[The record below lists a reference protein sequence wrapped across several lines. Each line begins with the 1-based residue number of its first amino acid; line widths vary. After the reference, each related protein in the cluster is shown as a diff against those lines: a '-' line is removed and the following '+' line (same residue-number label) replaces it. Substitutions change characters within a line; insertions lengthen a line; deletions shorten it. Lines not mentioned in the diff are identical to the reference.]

1 MPFPDIQ
8 ILSTRHL
15 RGPNVWTYRAAVEMW
30 VDIGPLEDHP
40 SNTLPGFNER
50 LQAWLPGMIE
60 HRCSVG
66 VRGGFFQRLLNGT
79 WAAHIMEHVAIELQ
93 TMWWCVHA
101 NTMWPM
107 PVCSPRAIW

>member
-15 RGPNVWTYRAAVEMW
+15 RGPNVWTYRAAVEVW
-30 VDIGPLEDHP
+30 VDIGALEDHP
-40 SNTLPGFNER
+40 SNTLPGFNQR

-66 VRGGFFQRLLNGT
+66 VRGAMQG
-79 WAAHIMEHVAIELQ
+79 A
-93 TMWWCVHA
+93 
-101 NTMWPM
+101 
-107 PVCSPRAIW
+107 